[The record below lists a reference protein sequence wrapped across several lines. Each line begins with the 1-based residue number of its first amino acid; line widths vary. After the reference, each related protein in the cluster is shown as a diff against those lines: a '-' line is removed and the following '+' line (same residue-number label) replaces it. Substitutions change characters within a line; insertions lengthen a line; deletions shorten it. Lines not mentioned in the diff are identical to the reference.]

1 MKNLPLQFQPQCLY
15 DPDKGQTV
23 GQDCQ
28 CLGHSA
34 KGYLMPCC
42 FIDAHYWTVNKTG
55 FKENQQH
62 EKLNK
67 LWDESLKISNN
78 EHILDITTSD
88 IWIDFYTM
96 LQDDS
101 QEKPKLCL
109 YKCTTPVKRK
119 KEYKS
124 FSPRTRPPIDVIIS

>member
-1 MKNLPLQFQPQCLY
+1 MANGLPQFQPQCLY
-15 DPDKGQTV
+15 DPDKGQTA

-42 FIDAHYWTVNKTG
+42 YIDAHYWSMKG
-55 FKENQQH
+55 LKEN

-109 YKCTTPVKRK
+109 HKCSSNSK
-119 KEYKS
+119 KQKDFRAYEYV
-124 FSPRTRPPIDVIIS
+124 P

>member
-1 MKNLPLQFQPQCLY
+1 MKNLPLQFKPQCLY
-15 DPDKGQTV
+15 NPDKLETV
-23 GQDCQ
+23 MEDCQ

-34 KGYLMPCC
+34 KGYFMPCC
-42 FIDAHYWTVNKTG
+42 FIDAHYWTVP
-55 FKENQQH
+55 EYQEH

-67 LWDESLKISNN
+67 LWDESLKLSNN
-78 EHILDITTSD
+78 KHVLDITTSD

-109 YKCTTPVKRK
+109 HKCQTPVKRK